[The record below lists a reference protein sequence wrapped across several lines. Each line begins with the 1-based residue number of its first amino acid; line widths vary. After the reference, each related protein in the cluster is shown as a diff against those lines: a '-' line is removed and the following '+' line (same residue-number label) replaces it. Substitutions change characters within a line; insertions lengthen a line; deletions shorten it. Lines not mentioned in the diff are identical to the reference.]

1 MTTKPTTPSTTT
13 TEQTTKRMTTK
24 PTTPSTTTTAQ
35 TTKRMTTQPTT
46 PSTTTTAQSTKRMTT
61 QPTTSPT
68 TTTPQCRDL
77 SVLCPS
83 VQKSFCKNSVYQ
95 QTCPKHCGMCSRPS
109 TKTTEGPVLPTK
121 QFTTTT
127 ASTIPT
133 TRRLTTK
140 KPITVATTM
149 STTPTQTTAKPL
161 TVSSTTMST
170 TSAVTTTK
178 PLTVSST
185 TMSTTNKIT
194 KPTTLSTTTPTPTA
208 QTTKKPFTKQTTRRS
223 TTLVPATPDKTN
235 APPPKGSCGY
245 SQIPQSRIIGGKDA
259 KPHSWPWQVGIYR
272 NGKYACGGTLIN
284 SRWIVTAAHCVYRR
298 PVRIFTAKL
307 GDHNRDIDEGEQ
319 TIQVSN
325 YIVNENYQNTRLNN
339 DLALVQL
346 EKPVIFGRTVQPICL
361 PEQGERTDVGK
372 KCYVTGWGKTSNP
385 GMVNNILQQLP
396 MTVQNKTRCS
406 TMNSKYAPLTDQ
418 MLCAANTEVVENQSV
433 CHGDSGS
440 PFVCQ
445 ESNGSWTLHGSVS
458 WGSPQCDIKDAF
470 TVFARISE
478 FRNWIDQ
485 NMK

>member
-1 MTTKPTTPSTTT
+1 MKTAAIIVILVALNVATATHKSGCRDLSSTCSKYSKTNCRSSKFNKYCKKYCGLCSSECRDYRRYCYKVPKSSCIKSVYKKRCPKHCDECPKPTKSMTTRTVTTTREASTRYTTRSTTPTKKAKTTRRFTRKPRTTRKPTKTKLPTKTATPTSKQTTHRKTTTKPTAKISTTRTLHT
-13 TEQTTKRMTTK
+13 TKTLTTQRTTFQTTTNTITTK
-24 PTTPSTTTTAQ
+24 DKFTNLPTTHHLSTA
-35 TTKRMTTQPTT
+35 
-46 PSTTTTAQSTKRMTT
+46 A
-61 QPTTSPT
+61 
-68 TTTPQCRDL
+68 
-77 SVLCPS
+77 
-83 VQKSFCKNSVYQ
+83 
-95 QTCPKHCGMCSRPS
+95 
-109 TKTTEGPVLPTK
+109 
-121 QFTTTT
+121 
-127 ASTIPT
+127 T
-133 TRRLTTK
+133 TRK
-140 KPITVATTM
+140 
-149 STTPTQTTAKPL
+149 
-161 TVSSTTMST
+161 T
-170 TSAVTTTK
+170 TSAPKT
-178 PLTVSST
+178 
-185 TMSTTNKIT
+185 
-194 KPTTLSTTTPTPTA
+194 
-208 QTTKKPFTKQTTRRS
+208 
-223 TTLVPATPDKTN
+223 DKTN
-235 APPPKGSCGY
+235 SPPPKGSCGY
-245 SQIPQSRIIGGKDA
+245 SQVPQSRIIGGKDA